1 MKEKNKNTILLLRK
15 NSNIMLLDDEEML
28 LVATQRYL
36 NAKQFKV
43 ITSKSA
49 IEGLERIKE
58 EKIDLLI
65 IDILMPYISGYE
77 FIEYLK
83 QDSEVANIPFIFLT
97 AKGMTED
104 RIKGYNMGCR
114 AYLSK
119 PFDPEELIAI
129 IDNILFDRKSIENI
143 INIKNHIQ
151 ELRSKIYYFDL
162 STSISLEWIQ

>member
-58 EKIDLLI
+58 EKID
-65 IDILMPYISGYE
+65 G
-77 FIEYLK
+77 
-83 QDSEVANIPFIFLT
+83 
-97 AKGMTED
+97 
-104 RIKGYNMGCR
+104 
-114 AYLSK
+114 
-119 PFDPEELIAI
+119 
-129 IDNILFDRKSIENI
+129 
-143 INIKNHIQ
+143 
-151 ELRSKIYYFDL
+151 
-162 STSISLEWIQ
+162 